1 MEERR
6 GYVSHIVYRNV
17 ENGYTVFELENPD
30 EDVEETC
37 VGNVPFLNEG
47 EYVCVRGEL
56 VTHPIYQEQLK
67 VMSCEVQEP
76 DDELAMLRYL
86 SSGAIAGVRGGLAK
100 RIVDKFGD
108 KTFEI
113 IEKEPERLAEVK
125 GITEKKA
132 RAISEQFEEKRE
144 KFIRPMAVHFMKLS
158 VKIRIGWQ
166 KISAVSD
173 SELRMKLQEKAAL
186 RWTLHRESVQVFCM
200 C

>member
-30 EDVEETC
+30 EDVEETWRRKC
-37 VGNVPFLNEG
+37 SISNEG

-86 SSGAIAGVRGGLAK
+86 SSVRLPVCVADWQSGLW
-100 RIVDKFGD
+100 INS
-108 KTFEI
+108 
-113 IEKEPERLAEVK
+113 
-125 GITEKKA
+125 GIKPLK
-132 RAISEQFEEKRE
+132 S
-144 KFIRPMAVHFMKLS
+144 
-158 VKIRIGWQ
+158 
-166 KISAVSD
+166 
-173 SELRMKLQEKAAL
+173 
-186 RWTLHRESVQVFCM
+186 
-200 C
+200 

>member
-108 KTFEI
+108 KT
-113 IEKEPERLAEVK
+113 K
-125 GITEKKA
+125 
-132 RAISEQFEEKRE
+132 
-144 KFIRPMAVHFMKLS
+144 
-158 VKIRIGWQ
+158 
-166 KISAVSD
+166 
-173 SELRMKLQEKAAL
+173 ELRKRKHVQFPSSLRKKEKCAEPCFSYRSMAFQMRL
-186 RWTLHRESVQVFCM
+186 P
-200 C
+200 

>member
-67 VMSCEVQEP
+67 VMSCEVQNRMMNWRCSDIFRP
-76 DDELAMLRYL
+76 VRLPVCVADWQ
-86 SSGAIAGVRGGLAK
+86 SGLWINS
-100 RIVDKFGD
+100 
-108 KTFEI
+108 
-113 IEKEPERLAEVK
+113 
-125 GITEKKA
+125 GIKPLK
-132 RAISEQFEEKRE
+132 S
-144 KFIRPMAVHFMKLS
+144 
-158 VKIRIGWQ
+158 
-166 KISAVSD
+166 
-173 SELRMKLQEKAAL
+173 
-186 RWTLHRESVQVFCM
+186 
-200 C
+200 

>member
-1 MEERR
+1 MCEGRT
-6 GYVSHIVYRNV
+6 GYA
-17 ENGYTVFELENPD
+17 PD
-30 EDVEETC
+30 
-37 VGNVPFLNEG
+37 LS
-47 EYVCVRGEL
+47 
-56 VTHPIYQEQLK
+56 EQLK

-132 RAISEQFEEKRE
+132 RNFR
-144 KFIRPMAVHFMKLS
+144 AV
-158 VKIRIGWQ
+158 
-166 KISAVSD
+166 
-173 SELRMKLQEKAAL
+173 
-186 RWTLHRESVQVFCM
+186 
-200 C
+200 

>member
-144 KFIRPMAVHFMKLS
+144 MRGAMLF
-158 VKIRIGWQ
+158 
-166 KISAVSD
+166 
-173 SELRMKLQEKAAL
+173 LQEYGI
-186 RWTLHRESVQVFCM
+186 SNGI
-200 C
+200 

>member
-67 VMSCEVQEP
+67 VWSCEVQEP
-76 DDELAMLRYL
+76 VMTGDAQI
-86 SSGAIAGVRGGLAK
+86 SFVRSDCRCAWRTG
-100 RIVDKFGD
+100 
-108 KTFEI
+108 
-113 IEKEPERLAEVK
+113 
-125 GITEKKA
+125 KA
-132 RAISEQFEEKRE
+132 DC
-144 KFIRPMAVHFMKLS
+144 
-158 VKIRIGWQ
+158 G
-166 KISAVSD
+166 
-173 SELRMKLQEKAAL
+173 
-186 RWTLHRESVQVFCM
+186 
-200 C
+200 